1 MSDKRKNEL
10 AKKAAAG
17 ALAPAYDYGSDAGGG
32 FEGTSS
38 EDFTIPFLAILQA
51 GSPQVKKKGAEYV
64 EGAEEGM
71 LYNTATG
78 EVFDGDAGVQI
89 VPCFTEHLYIEWKNR
104 QNDTGGFI
112 GTHALD
118 SKVVADAK
126 AASKKFG
133 KYNVPVED
141 GVDHDLVETFVIYC
155 LLLDVDGELI
165 GPCMI
170 SFSSTKI
177 KAYKGLMTPL
187 HQVKG
192 TPPLFAYKVKVTTVA
207 EKNPKGDFFNFK
219 LAPANGSPRD
229 SLMPPDDVL
238 VLAGK
243 EFKVQVA
250 SGKAKVDHGKAN
262 VTSGNDDVVDPPF

>member
-1 MSDKRKNEL
+1 MADKKNEL
-10 AKKAAAG
+10 AKKAAGG
-17 ALAPAYDYGSDAGGG
+17 ALAPKFDYGEDAGSG

-38 EDFTIPFLAILQA
+38 EDFTIPFLAILQS
-51 GSPQVKKKGAEYV
+51 GSPQVKKKSAEYI

-78 EVFDGDAGVQI
+78 EIFDGDAGVQI
-89 VPCFTEHLYIEWKNR
+89 VPCYTEHLYIEWRNR

-112 GTHALD
+112 GTHVLD

-126 AASKKFG
+126 AASTQFG
-133 KYNVPVED
+133 KYTVPVED

-155 LLLDVDGELI
+155 LLLNAEGELI

-170 SFSSTKI
+170 SFSSSKI
-177 KAYKGLMTPL
+177 KAYKGIMTPL

-192 TPPLFAYKVKVTTVA
+192 RPPLFAFKLKVTTVFV
-207 EKNPKGDFFNFK
+207 KDPKGDYHNFK
-219 LAPANGSPRD
+219 IVPANGSPVD

-238 VLAGK
+238 VLTGK

-250 SGKAKVDHGKAN
+250 TGKAKIDHGKAN
-262 VTSGNDDVVDPPF
+262 AAASADGEVAAPF